1 MTVYQFKFLGRKYY
15 YRCNSPEECR
25 KWATNFLKI
34 PPYAIQGIKEAN
46 DDMLW
51 VKDYHIQTDEEI
63 RAEIWPIVGILAI
76 LTVIVSLLGFLCAEA
91 LS

>member
-25 KWATNFLKI
+25 EWATNFLKI
-34 PPYAIQGIKEAN
+34 PPWAIQGIKEAN

-51 VKDYHIQTDEEI
+51 VKDYHIQTNEECYVE
-63 RAEIWPIVGILAI
+63 AFKIWGIVLGFIFI
-76 LTVIVSLLGFLCAEA
+76 FSLLMALCLIETP
-91 LS
+91 